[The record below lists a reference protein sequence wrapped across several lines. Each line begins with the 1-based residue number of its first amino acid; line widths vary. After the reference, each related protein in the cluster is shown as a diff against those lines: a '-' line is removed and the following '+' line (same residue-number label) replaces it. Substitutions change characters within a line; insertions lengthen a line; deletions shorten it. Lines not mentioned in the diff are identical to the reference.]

1 MARLQKESDELMSLR
16 LRELTRLEDQIARDE
31 SRSDEIIS
39 LLMEGGILDGAT
51 GSDNLISELNA
62 VGKRLETNKA
72 NLARLKAPSEL
83 TEEDKEYLPAPESSE
98 RFNIKY

>member
-83 TEEDKEYLPAPESSE
+83 TDARQWRTGS
-98 RFNIKY
+98 I